1 MAAMVRDLPEAEEDL
16 PEMDRDLTCGTE
28 TFRIETCRQQLRT
41 KERIREAACSQEEK
55 KSYHLWH
62 RDRSDPGHGSST
74 VSGNDT
80 YQ

>member
-16 PEMDRDLTCGTE
+16 PEMDRDLRDRDLPDRDLPAAVTD
-28 TFRIETCRQQLRT
+28 